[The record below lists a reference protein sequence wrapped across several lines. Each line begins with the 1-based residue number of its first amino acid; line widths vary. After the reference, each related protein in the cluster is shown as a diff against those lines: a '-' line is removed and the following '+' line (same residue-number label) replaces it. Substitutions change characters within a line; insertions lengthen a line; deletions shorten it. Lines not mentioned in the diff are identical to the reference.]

1 MEGKLIVITSSDQ
14 LSSIDGDIIDC
25 LSYGIDIHILKTSHM
40 VCESDNVLF
49 HKYRKEIKE
58 VFHKYSRNNDTSS
71 RVIFIDV
78 DMEHDIKE
86 MEEFYYKESRRTMH
100 PCPSDPYQM
109 FKWFCPVCYKD
120 FHNM

>member
-14 LSSIDGDIIDC
+14 LSAIDGDIIDC
-25 LSYGIDIHILKTSHM
+25 LSYAIDIHILKTSHM

-49 HKYRKEIKE
+49 HMYRKEIKE

-71 RVIFIDV
+71 RLIFINAN
-78 DMEHDIKE
+78 MEHEFKM
-86 MEEFYYKESRRTMH
+86 MEKFYYKESRRIIY
-100 PCPSDPYQM
+100 PCPSDPFDR
-109 FKWFCPVCYKD
+109 FKWYCPICYKD